1 MSEIYGKVNAD
12 QDPLRKLISKIP
24 GFKGYIERENRRSS
38 DKLLRGVIAD
48 RFEEHWK
55 YISSL
60 QKELISQGEIQYID
74 DLETAAIKVRQF
86 VDRVRN
92 ASYGYAGLF
101 DAVKINE
108 EELTRVYEYDL
119 SLLDM
124 SEDVGRAVSNV
135 ETSIGSEGLPASIRH
150 LVSLAQQCVDMF
162 NRRSEV
168 ILAEDQVPPQ
178 ATEQ

>member
-108 EELTRVYEYDL
+108 EELARVYEYDL